1 MNGTPLARVVAD
13 IPFEN
18 EITVIDDGTGGY
30 DIDYTYL
37 QWINQPLVPKT
48 ITHKDNTL
56 FLGNYNNINK
66 SIYSDILLDEITV

>member
-1 MNGTPLARVVAD
+1 LARVVAD

-18 EITVIDDGTGGY
+18 EVTIIDDGTGGY

-37 QWINQPLVPKT
+37 QWINQPLIPQT

-56 FLGNYNNINK
+56 FLGNYSNISKPFFN
-66 SIYSDILLDEITV
+66 DILLNEINV